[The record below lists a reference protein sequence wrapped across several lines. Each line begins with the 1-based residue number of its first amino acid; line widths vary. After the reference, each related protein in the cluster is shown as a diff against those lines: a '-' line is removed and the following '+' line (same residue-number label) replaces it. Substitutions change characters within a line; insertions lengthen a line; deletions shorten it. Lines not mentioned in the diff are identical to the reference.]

1 MREFLKSINSRPISY
16 FPIYRDITGSVTGA
30 VLLSQLMYWL
40 SKKDKIFKTDAEI
53 MAETHL
59 TQNEL
64 RAAKT
69 KLKSV
74 DFITVSR
81 EGIPAKTYYS
91 IDWEKYE
98 TSLVNF
104 TKLDELNSLNSDSEV
119 HETINENQ
127 DIDYT
132 ETTTESNL
140 SVSFFFS
147 DHKCNGKGGK
157 CKRKSA
163 MTING
168 KHYCSQH
175 GRMIL
180 AKLGKL
186 DLLKEPKKEN
196 SHIDIAAARE
206 AEKLLSEKHFVDAA
220 EMKYPLNEDAYAEW
234 LDYRASKRK
243 PVSLHA
249 LKLQVR
255 MLCRYDLKT
264 QKEIIDTS
272 IQNDYQGLFE
282 PKTYNQH
289 KNFKEP
295 EVGSIGWL
303 EQQAAEQRDY
313 VDVEVSDADHS

>member
-104 TKLDELNSLNSDSEV
+104 TKLDELNSPNSDSEI

-127 DIDYT
+127 DRDYT
-132 ETTTESNL
+132 ETTTESINSSISPL
-140 SVSFFFS
+140 SEKS
-147 DHKCNGKGGK
+147 GKA
-157 CKRKSA
+157 KS
-163 MTING
+163 
-168 KHYCSQH
+168 
-175 GRMIL
+175 L
-180 AKLGKL
+180 
-186 DLLKEPKKEN
+186 KKEK

-206 AEKLLSEKHFVDAA
+206 AEKLLSEKHFGDVA
-220 EMKYPLNEDAYAEW
+220 EMKYPLNEEAYAEW
-234 LDYRASKRK
+234 LDYRAEKRK

-249 LKLQVR
+249 LKLQVKL
-255 MLCRYDLKT
+255 LCRYDLGT

-282 PKTYNQH
+282 PKTHNQYE
-289 KNFKEP
+289 NFKEP

-303 EQQAAEQRDY
+303 EQQAAEQRGY
-313 VDVEVSDADHS
+313 VDVEVQE